1 MAYAFCLVVL
11 TFAMSFCHEWHH
23 DDAFEYHPVSRKL
36 VAPNVR

>member
-1 MAYAFCLVVL
+1 MAYTFRFVVL
-11 TFAMSFCHEWHH
+11 TIALGFAHHLHH